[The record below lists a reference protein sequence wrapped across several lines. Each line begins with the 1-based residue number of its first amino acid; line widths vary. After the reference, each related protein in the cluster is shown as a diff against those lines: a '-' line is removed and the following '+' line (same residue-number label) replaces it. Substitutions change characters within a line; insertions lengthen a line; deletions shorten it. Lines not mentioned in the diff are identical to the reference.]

1 MSAFQKASIRYAAV
15 GEPGLLV
22 LEVPPEIA
30 TGEVQCASYAIPIMA
45 RRSGMLLCV
54 PVGVLSADALEL
66 GNAAD
71 DDSLLGPSL
80 RGSAPLIEELE
91 DGAVQ
96 AVGVETEF
104 IVADFDDRVLE
115 FLRDYDPAHDAA
127 TEIMP
132 FYSAAPSG
140 LPDFEKVLDAVK
152 NWTKDSEI
160 SRANFY
166 SAREEPDGPPL
177 PKIPKT
183 KKGAQP
189 KRVTTATLAEQVAA
203 LTSQMQTVM
212 SLLQSP
218 QTPAVLR
225 EQRDGHATHAQEQT
239 VAGLAT
245 LGPSVPKIPALSSA
259 LAAGPRASPKDLA
272 SSCGASSKGQSG
284 ASQVGRRRQRGFS
297 RRGDGGPVESDSR
310 PNVGSSDKTV
320 IGVANFGCSSSRSE
334 QRSHGGSSSHQFG
347 IQCIFDERSCKKGED
362 GVFSG
367 DGHIQFLATVPAAA
381 LPQNAPIKA
390 SPQVRCRSQAVGP
403 KLILIPGK
411 VWRLQ
416 RPEGLGTDLMDC
428 VRCGRLS
435 RRRRLGSGE
444 GALVPPCL
452 FARTG
457 SNGWDVGDRFSDQLG
472 TRPTVPTVPRQ
483 DIQHERDE
491 SFLSD
496 YADRM
501 GCYTSRL
508 PQGVGHL
515 AHQKVRNQ
523 ESSSTRKSSSRGCR
537 EGRVSK
543 KEASFPKEAKSFG
556 GSVDLQV
563 RKDGK
568 LQDTRT
574 VNAEVSTGVAVHDEC
589 PASGKSTCPSKN
601 SLLQHSPCKVLSYSK
616 WCAGLIQS
624 VLRTRTPFSS
634 FVAKSISLPRVP
646 CTAPSFFPIPLPL
659 GEWFRRMKP
668 ELSQKKRHRIH
679 LNRALSIMV
688 LALNFWYSG
697 GPVSGDLLG
706 RTPNSMH
713 LAFFRRVRKFIRAE
727 GSAVIP
733 DITATG
739 RRIPQ
744 LVARLSELSGALTAF
759 GPSCNPYDRTFHG
772 LSVPVDLTQAE
783 ELRPYR
789 SLEASRLKISGKGA
803 WSPDPYLSDDLLMAF
818 REPDLI
824 HIEGRVPP
832 AGAFPVCTDKQSEV
846 AELAKVWDARGL
858 LYVIDSAYHDA
869 HPFEAVKVFNCYK
882 NLDVDRQI
890 GDRRGRIYTEAK
902 IVGPSASLP
911 CGPDLC
917 SLYCNIAC
925 DRLAIGVTDRKDY
938 YHQLKVTPS
947 KAFYN
952 AVGPPIPCSLVA
964 ETEGYKEYLERSRPR
979 RYVRE
984 RKGDQ
989 LAPRSLLVD
998 SPGHVRIAFKSVFQG
1013 DHAGVDFATCAHVNF
1028 LQSRGFL
1035 NDDSRIVST
1044 AALQSRDLCQ
1054 GLVIDDFFVISREKQ
1069 GSDIHKSVAAQ
1080 KLEQAQ
1086 QAYQQDGILGSP
1098 EKDVLGF
1105 KAKVVGA
1112 TVNTGDDAVKQG
1124 IALVSAPI
1132 EKRLALSAIS
1142 LEAAR
1147 LSHCT
1152 DALMVCLVGG
1162 WISALMYRRPMMSL
1176 FSQCFKAADMSEVD
1190 ADNPKLIPLSR
1201 KVANELVLVSVLMP
1215 LIASE
1220 ISAPWLDTV
1229 FCTDAS
1235 NEKGAYCKAKV
1246 PEQLSEVVWKNYQE
1260 QGRVQQVAF
1269 PS

>member
-1 MSAFQKASIRYAAV
+1 
-15 GEPGLLV
+15 
-22 LEVPPEIA
+22 
-30 TGEVQCASYAIPIMA
+30 
-45 RRSGMLLCV
+45 
-54 PVGVLSADALEL
+54 
-66 GNAAD
+66 
-71 DDSLLGPSL
+71 
-80 RGSAPLIEELE
+80 
-91 DGAVQ
+91 
-96 AVGVETEF
+96 
-104 IVADFDDRVLE
+104 
-115 FLRDYDPAHDAA
+115 
-127 TEIMP
+127 
-132 FYSAAPSG
+132 
-140 LPDFEKVLDAVK
+140 
-152 NWTKDSEI
+152 
-160 SRANFY
+160 
-166 SAREEPDGPPL
+166 
-177 PKIPKT
+177 
-183 KKGAQP
+183 
-189 KRVTTATLAEQVAA
+189 
-203 LTSQMQTVM
+203 
-212 SLLQSP
+212 
-218 QTPAVLR
+218 
-225 EQRDGHATHAQEQT
+225 
-239 VAGLAT
+239 
-245 LGPSVPKIPALSSA
+245 
-259 LAAGPRASPKDLA
+259 
-272 SSCGASSKGQSG
+272 
-284 ASQVGRRRQRGFS
+284 
-297 RRGDGGPVESDSR
+297 
-310 PNVGSSDKTV
+310 
-320 IGVANFGCSSSRSE
+320 
-334 QRSHGGSSSHQFG
+334 
-347 IQCIFDERSCKKGED
+347 
-362 GVFSG
+362 
-367 DGHIQFLATVPAAA
+367 
-381 LPQNAPIKA
+381 
-390 SPQVRCRSQAVGP
+390 
-403 KLILIPGK
+403 
-411 VWRLQ
+411 
-416 RPEGLGTDLMDC
+416 
-428 VRCGRLS
+428 
-435 RRRRLGSGE
+435 
-444 GALVPPCL
+444 
-452 FARTG
+452 
-457 SNGWDVGDRFSDQLG
+457 
-472 TRPTVPTVPRQ
+472 
-483 DIQHERDE
+483 
-491 SFLSD
+491 
-496 YADRM
+496 
-501 GCYTSRL
+501 
-508 PQGVGHL
+508 
-515 AHQKVRNQ
+515 
-523 ESSSTRKSSSRGCR
+523 
-537 EGRVSK
+537 
-543 KEASFPKEAKSFG
+543 
-556 GSVDLQV
+556 
-563 RKDGK
+563 
-568 LQDTRT
+568 
-574 VNAEVSTGVAVHDEC
+574 
-589 PASGKSTCPSKN
+589 
-601 SLLQHSPCKVLSYSK
+601 
-616 WCAGLIQS
+616 
-624 VLRTRTPFSS
+624 
-634 FVAKSISLPRVP
+634 
-646 CTAPSFFPIPLPL
+646 
-659 GEWFRRMKP
+659 MKP

-713 LAFFRRVRKFIRAE
+713 LAWKFIRAE

-803 WSPDPYLSDDLLMAF
+803 WSPDPYLSNDLLMAF

-858 LYVIDSAYHDA
+858 LYVVDSAYHDA

-890 GDRRGRIYTEAK
+890 GDRRGRNYTEAK
-902 IVGPSASLP
+902 IVGPSVSLP

-925 DRLAIGVTDRKDY
+925 DRFAIGVTDRKDY

-964 ETEGYKEYLERSRPR
+964 DTEGYKEYLERSRPR

-984 RKGDQ
+984 KQGDQ

-1028 LQSRGFL
+1028 LQSKGLL
-1035 NDDSRIVST
+1035 NDESRIVST

-1080 KLEQAQ
+1080 KLEQAR
-1086 QAYQQDGILGSP
+1086 QAYEQDGILGSP

-1162 WISALMYRRPMMSL
+1162 WISALMYKRPMMSL

-1220 ISAPWLDTV
+1220 INAPWLDTV

-1246 PEQLSEVVWKNYQE
+1246 PEQLSEVVWKTTKSKGGYSRLLSPVE
-1260 QGRVQQVAF
+1260 TALRRVGQLEEEVGGNF
-1269 PS
+1269 E